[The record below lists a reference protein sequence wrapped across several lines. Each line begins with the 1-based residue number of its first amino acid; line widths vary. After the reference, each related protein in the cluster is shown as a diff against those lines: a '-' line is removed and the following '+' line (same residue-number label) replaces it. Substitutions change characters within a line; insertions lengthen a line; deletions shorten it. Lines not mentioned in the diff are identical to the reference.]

1 MQIAGQRIILTG
13 AASGIGRALLAQLSD
28 FECRVLACDRDAARL
43 AAAAAECG
51 GRRAEID
58 ALAVDLSAPAA
69 TDAQFE
75 RAVSAWGGVDLF
87 VANSGFA
94 YYGTVGEPDWEKIA
108 DIFRSNVFAAIYG
121 LQRMAAL
128 NRDRPYGCVVTASAM
143 AKMAVPGYAL
153 YAATKAA
160 LDRFADAYRFE
171 LEPHAYL
178 ALVYPVA
185 TRTGFFA
192 AAGERVPVPWPSQT
206 PETVARA
213 VVRGVL
219 RGQTSIYPSPAFRAT
234 HLVGRFLPVVPWLY
248 QRAEQARLRR
258 WLADRDSSR
267 TGRP

>member
-1 MQIAGQRIILTG
+1 MKIAGQHIVLTG

-28 FECRVLACDRDAARL
+28 FECHVLACDRDVTRL
-43 AAAAAECG
+43 AATAAECS
-51 GRRAEID
+51 GRRAEIET
-58 ALAVDLSAPAA
+58 LAVDLSAPAA
-69 TDAQFE
+69 TDALFE

-87 VANSGFA
+87 VANAGFA
-94 YYGTVGEPDWEKIA
+94 YYGTLGEPDWEKIA
-108 DIFRSNVFAAIYG
+108 GIFRTNVFAAIYG

-128 NRDRPYGCVVTASAM
+128 NPDRPYGCVVMASAM

-160 LDRFADAYRFE
+160 LDRFAEAYRLE
-171 LEPHAYL
+171 LEPRAYL

-192 AAGERVPVPWPSQT
+192 AAGERVPVPSPSQA

-219 RGQTSIYPSPAFRAT
+219 RGRKSIYPSPAFRASRF
-234 HLVGRFLPVVPWLY
+234 VGRFLPVVPWLY
-248 QRAEQARLRR
+248 QRAEQAKLRR
-258 WLADRDSSR
+258 WLSHRDSSR
-267 TGRP
+267 RP